1 MAQRKQFWPCDS
13 CNTTFNIDEGNC
25 TNCRLLLRGM
35 PEYQKY
41 LKELE
46 GSSEMPQGFVT
57 HSAQTSVAQSA
68 SVSSIDSISQMHPL
82 IRSAQ
87 SHKKDAGH
95 FVRNKIDPYPSRGFQ
110 SKVNLILA
118 IGTLLMLRP
127 AKSVGASI

>member
-13 CNTTFNIDEGNC
+13 CHTTFNVDEGSC

-46 GSSEMPQGFVT
+46 GSSEMPQAFVT
-57 HSAQTSVAQSA
+57 RSAQTSVAQSA

-87 SHKKDAGH
+87 GHKKDAGH
-95 FVRNKIDPYPSRGFQ
+95 FVRNKINPYPPRGFQ
-110 SKVNLILA
+110 SKVNMILA
-118 IGTLLMLRP
+118 IGMVLMSRVARP
-127 AKSVGASI
+127 VGASI